1 MTRTERAA
9 IVAALRRAFGAARD
23 VSLNQE
29 QPLIVLLGRLHL
41 PAPWTSPGKAMV
53 RYADWPTNRPE
64 FFIDPEVR
72 NEKGEP
78 PRSNNEVA
86 LLGRTW
92 RQFSFSFP
100 WDGSEPDPVKAV
112 ELWLT
117 RFRLA
122 E

>member
-9 IVAALRRAFGAARD
+9 TVAALRRAFGAARD
-23 VSLNQE
+23 VAVNE
-29 QPLIVLLGRLHL
+29 DQPLAVLLGRLRL
-41 PAPWTSPGKAMV
+41 PAPWTSPGQALV
-53 RYADWPTNRPE
+53 RFADWPGNRPE
-64 FFIDPEVR
+64 FFIDPGVT

-78 PRSNNEVA
+78 PRSSSEVA
-86 LLGRTW
+86 VLGRTW
-92 RQFSFSFP
+92 RQFSFSFT
-100 WDGSEPDPVKAV
+100 WDGSPDPVKAV

>member
-9 IVAALRRAFGAARD
+9 TVAALRRAFGAARD
-23 VSLNQE
+23 VAVNE
-29 QPLIVLLGRLHL
+29 DQPLAVLLGRLRL
-41 PAPWTSPGKAMV
+41 PAPWTSPGQALV
-53 RYADWPTNRPE
+53 RFADWPGNRPE

-78 PRSNNEVA
+78 PRSSSEVA
-86 LLGRTW
+86 VLGRTW
-92 RQFSFSFP
+92 RQFSFSFT
-100 WDGSEPDPVKAV
+100 WDGSDPDPVKAV